1 MTKEEAESLSVVL
14 LQIVGRLDQ
23 TAAFVRDKED
33 KASWDKYRQAV
44 GRAMAAVSLDLAEPL
59 WARFPELR
67 PEDLGG
73 PYKVDPAIHEPHFY
87 DPE

>member
-1 MTKEEAESLSVVL
+1 MTEEEAESLSIAL

-23 TAAFVRDKED
+23 SAAFVQDKDD
-33 KASWDKYRQAV
+33 KASWDRYRQAV

-59 WARFPELR
+59 WARFPALR
-67 PEDLGG
+67 PEYLGG
-73 PYKVDPAIHEPHFY
+73 PYRVDPAIYEPRFY